1 MYSNIL
7 SVYYCTKVDLVI
19 ECIFYS
25 FVQMKK
31 IKRILK
37 KLKNFF
43 QFWKYLLIIILWIQI
58 KKYIFFILNLE
69 IYFFFN
75 FTDFILKFEN
85 YSISTLAKI

>member
-31 IKRILK
+31 IKKKNFKKIKKFFSILK
-37 KLKNFF
+37 VSFD
-43 QFWKYLLIIILWIQI
+43 Y
-58 KKYIFFILNLE
+58 
-69 IYFFFN
+69 YFMN
-75 FTDFILKFEN
+75 TD
-85 YSISTLAKI
+85 